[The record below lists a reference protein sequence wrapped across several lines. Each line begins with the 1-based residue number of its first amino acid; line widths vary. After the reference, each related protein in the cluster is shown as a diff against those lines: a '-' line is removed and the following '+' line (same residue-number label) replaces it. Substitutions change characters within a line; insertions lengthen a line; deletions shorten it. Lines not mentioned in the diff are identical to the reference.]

1 VSAGCPAGHLR
12 VLLDG
17 LSVFQQYGLLLVA
30 ERAASGNGAAGA
42 PMTGMGNVLD
52 IARVR
57 QREALPRLLRQF
69 AAQTGQMLNI
79 SKAGQAVGLE
89 SSTAWAVVF
98 LNVAG
103 FRHVL
108 RRDGQRRELD
118 TGGGAAGAVGS
129 RRR

>member
-1 VSAGCPAGHLR
+1 
-12 VLLDG
+12 
-17 LSVFQQYGLLLVA
+17 
-30 ERAASGNGAAGA
+30 
-42 PMTGMGNVLD
+42 MLD

-118 TGGGAAGAVGS
+118 TGCGGAAGAVGS

>member
-1 VSAGCPAGHLR
+1 VTGILNPAVLTPEIDSAVLVGFPAAEK
-12 VLLDG
+12 
-17 LSVFQQYGLLLVA
+17 YLVW
-30 ERAASGNGAAGA
+30 
-42 PMTGMGNVLD
+42 
-52 IARVR
+52 I
-57 QREALPRLLRQF
+57 
-69 AAQTGQMLNI
+69 
-79 SKAGQAVGLE
+79 

-118 TGGGAAGAVGS
+118 TGGGGAAGAVGS

>member
-1 VSAGCPAGHLR
+1 
-12 VLLDG
+12 
-17 LSVFQQYGLLLVA
+17 
-30 ERAASGNGAAGA
+30 
-42 PMTGMGNVLD
+42 VLD

-103 FRHVL
+103 FRHEL
-108 RRDGQRRELD
+108 RRDGQRRDLD